1 MERKKRYEQQEFLF
15 GFFESFH
22 EAHERLSEMS
32 EALSREQLFEDH
44 YLSQVLQT
52 GLPKYFNSTTETEMG
67 DLFNLNRRRSST

>member
-22 EAHERLSEMS
+22 ESHERLSEMS

-52 GLPKYFNSTTETEMG
+52 GLPKYFNSTAETEMS